1 MVLAG
6 NKKYI
11 ALAAVSLAVCAAANR
26 AVQLGIDLLEQSD
39 YAILRGKGIGLVFV
53 APWRSNI
60 ASFRS
65 GRARYLIING
75 FTGAS

>member
-11 ALAAVSLAVCAAANR
+11 VLAAVSLAACAAANG

-39 YAILRGKGIGLVFV
+39 YAILRGKRPGLIIV
-53 APWRSNI
+53 ASWRSNI
-60 ASFRS
+60 ASFHS
-65 GRARYLIING
+65 ERARYLIY
-75 FTGAS
+75 